1 MPLGIAA
8 FVARLIIPVAC
19 HRRDGKRAA
28 RRRECSRSIMTVVIW
43 LFVAFIVLPVAEIW
57 LITQVAGE
65 LGWVPTLLLVIAVS
79 AAGAFL
85 VRREGIGVISRVRGS
100 LEGGRIPTNDLADG
114 AMIFFASAL
123 MLTPGF
129 LTDGV
134 GLALLIPPIR
144 AVLRPPIVAFFKRK
158 VDVRVAGLGGARS
171 GGPFGSFGPFE
182 NPRRRD
188 AFDVD
193 GDIVS
198 DQTPGPDDQSDF
210 PELD

>member
-1 MPLGIAA
+1 MMG
-8 FVARLIIPVAC
+8 
-19 HRRDGKRAA
+19 
-28 RRRECSRSIMTVVIW
+28 VIW

-65 LGWVPTLLLVIAVS
+65 LGWVPTLALVIAVS

-85 VRREGIGVISRVRGS
+85 VRREGMGVINRVRGS
-100 LEGGRIPTNDLADG
+100 LQGGRLPTDDLADG

-129 LTDGV
+129 FTDAV

-144 AVLRPPIVAFFKRK
+144 AVLRPPIIAFFKRK
-158 VDVRVAGLGGARS
+158 VDVRVAGLGGAGAGS
-171 GGPFGSFGPFE
+171 PFGSFGPFG
-182 NPRRRD
+182 NPRRGD
-188 AFDVD
+188 VYDVD
-193 GDIVS
+193 GDNVT
-198 DQTPGPDDQSDF
+198 DQTPGPDDRPNR

>member
-1 MPLGIAA
+1 
-8 FVARLIIPVAC
+8 
-19 HRRDGKRAA
+19 
-28 RRRECSRSIMTVVIW
+28 MTCVIW

-65 LGWVPTLLLVIAVS
+65 LGWALTLLLVISVS

-85 VRREGIGVISRVRGS
+85 VRREGIGVIRRVRGS
-100 LEGGRIPTNDLADG
+100 LQGGKIPTNDLADG

-144 AVLRPPIVAFFKRK
+144 AVLRPPIIAFFRRR
-158 VDVRVAGLGGARS
+158 VDVRIAGLGGPGA
-171 GGPFGSFGPFE
+171 GGPFGSFGPFG

-188 AFDVD
+188 VYDVD

-198 DQTPGPDDQSDF
+198 DQTAGQDDRVDRTDR